1 MLSRIAARRFCQSAV
16 DRTGAISPVDFD
28 KLKVGPIQAYGR
40 IGFNGRRRRHRRQN
54 QTHAHLRQ
62 SKFISLII
70 ISETL
75 SVNSGWPAS
84 ANGVFC
90 R

>member
-1 MLSRIAARRFCQSAV
+1 MAELVSTVAAVVIAAK
-16 DRTGAISPVDFD
+16 TKP
-28 KLKVGPIQAYGR
+28 
-40 IGFNGRRRRHRRQN
+40 
-54 QTHAHLRQ
+54 HAHLRQ